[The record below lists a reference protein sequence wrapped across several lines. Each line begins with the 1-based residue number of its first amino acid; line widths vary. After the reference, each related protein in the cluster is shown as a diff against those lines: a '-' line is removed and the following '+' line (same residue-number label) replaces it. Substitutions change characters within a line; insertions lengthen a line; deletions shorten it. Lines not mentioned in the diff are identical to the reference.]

1 MSLYLALKTLHILSS
16 TLIFGTGLGSVYYL
30 WGAHRSRDLA
40 ALKLTTRLVV
50 LADWL
55 FTTPAIVIQPLTGAW
70 LMLILGYRFDSV
82 WFAWVAA
89 LYFAAGACWIPVVV
103 VQYRL
108 RALAAAAAAWE
119 GLPPAYYRLIRWW
132 VVLGVGAF
140 AAVLG
145 LFALMVFRP
154 GLWAVHA

>member
-1 MSLYLALKTLHILSS
+1 MTLYLTLKTLHILSS

-30 WGAHRSRDLA
+30 WSAHRARDIA
-40 ALKLTTRLVV
+40 ALRLTTRAVV
-50 LADWL
+50 RADWL
-55 FTTPAIVIQPLTGAW
+55 FTTPAIVVQPVTGAW
-70 LMLILGYRFDSV
+70 LMLIAGYRFDSA

-89 LYFAAGACWIPVVV
+89 LYLLAGACWIPVVV

-108 RALAAAAAAWE
+108 RAIAAAATGWGA
-119 GLPPAYYRLIRWW
+119 LPPAYFRLMRWW
-132 VVLGVGAF
+132 VARGAGAF

-154 GLWAVHA
+154 GL

>member
-30 WGAHRSRDLA
+30 WGAHRARDID
-40 ALKLTTRLVV
+40 ALRLTTRLVV

-82 WFAWVAA
+82 WFGWVAA
-89 LYFAAGACWIPVVV
+89 LYVVAGACWIPVVV
-103 VQYRL
+103 IQYRL
-108 RALAAAAAAWE
+108 RAHAAAASKWDALSAE
-119 GLPPAYYRLIRWW
+119 YFRLMRWW
-132 VVLGVGAF
+132 VALGVAAF
-140 AAVLG
+140 AAVLS

-154 GLWAVHA
+154 GL

>member
-1 MSLYLALKTLHILSS
+1 MTLYLTLKTLHILSS

-30 WGAHRSRDLA
+30 WGAHRARDIE
-40 ALKLTTRLVV
+40 ALRLTTRLVV

-55 FTTPAIVIQPLTGAW
+55 FTTPAIVIQPATGAW

-89 LYFAAGACWIPVVV
+89 LYVVAGACWIPVVV
-103 VQYRL
+103 IQYRL
-108 RALAAAAAAWE
+108 RANAASASSWDA
-119 GLPPAYYRLIRWW
+119 LPAGYHRLMRWW
-132 VVLGVGAF
+132 VALGAGAF

-154 GLWAVHA
+154 GL

>member
-1 MSLYLALKTLHILSS
+1 MSLYLTLKTLHILSS

-30 WGAHRSRDLA
+30 WGAHRARDIE
-40 ALKLTTRLVV
+40 ALRLTTRLVV
-50 LADWL
+50 LADWI
-55 FTTPAIVIQPLTGAW
+55 FTTPAIVIQPVTGTW

-89 LYFAAGACWIPVVV
+89 LYVVAGACWIPVVV

-108 RALAAAAAAWE
+108 RAHAAAASRWDA
-119 GLPPAYYRLIRWW
+119 LPADYRRLMRWW
-132 VVLGVGAF
+132 VALGIGAF
-140 AAVLG
+140 AAVLA

-154 GLWAVHA
+154 GL

>member
-1 MSLYLALKTLHILSS
+1 MTLYLTLKTLHILSS

-30 WGAHRSRDLA
+30 WGAHRARDIEA
-40 ALKLTTRLVV
+40 FRLTTRLVV
-50 LADWL
+50 LADWI

-89 LYFAAGACWIPVVV
+89 LYVVAGACWIPVVV
-103 VQYRL
+103 IQYRL
-108 RALAAAAAAWE
+108 RALAAAAPRWDALPAA
-119 GLPPAYYRLIRWW
+119 YHRLMRWW
-132 VVLGVGAF
+132 VALGVGAF

-154 GLWAVHA
+154 GL